1 MSKFPPDHNLR
12 VWPPILR
19 TRLLFLI
26 ASIVMNDS
34 SESSNGDAATII
46 FSVLNAV
53 SLTVCLVA
61 VIVVLCLRLHK
72 KLVYRLALYQV
83 LAGLAFATVET
94 LQIVF
99 INYAESPQLYG
110 KLCTAIGWLVVYT
123 QWVKLVFTVW
133 ISIHLFCFGVLH
145 KNLKNLE
152 VLYVVTS
159 LLVPS
164 MVASVP
170 LVTHSYGNSP
180 LSCYIYSDNDSYH
193 IAAIERL
200 SLWNVPALVILSAV
214 SVTMVVMV
222 TKLAYTVYLRQKLGA
237 ITEGDQFW
245 TALKQLLPLAAFPIL
260 FFVFV
265 IPSLVYGIYLFSST
279 SPNSAL
285 RIVTSVF
292 ISLWSMASGVSL
304 MVHIFVA
311 RICSRKTQSTTD
323 EKGVLKYY
331 SCDQTVRADT
341 ESYVYVNSATNY
353 SVPDDSLGAV

>member
-1 MSKFPPDHNLR
+1 MLVNRHARALFCRNKFAIDR
-12 VWPPILR
+12 DIDVIR
-19 TRLLFLI
+19 
-26 ASIVMNDS
+26 MNDS
-34 SESSNGDAATII
+34 VETSSDNAEAIT
-46 FSVLNAV
+46 FAVLNAASV
-53 SLTVCLVA
+53 LVCLVA
-61 VIVVLCLRLHK
+61 VIVVFCLRLHK

-94 LQIVF
+94 LQIAF

-133 ISIHLFCFGVLH
+133 LTVHLFCFGVLH

-200 SLWNVPALVILSAV
+200 TLASVPALVILSGV

-222 TKLAYTVYLRQKLGA
+222 IKLAHTVYLRQKFHLN
-237 ITEGDQFW
+237 TESDQFVK
-245 TALKQLLPLAAFPIL
+245 ALKQLLPLTTFPIL
-260 FFVFV
+260 FFIFS
-265 IPSLVYGIYLFSST
+265 IPSLIYGIYLFT
-279 SPNSAL
+279 DVSPNKAL
-285 RIVTSVF
+285 IIATSVF
-292 ISLWSMASGVSL
+292 ISLWSMTSGVSL
-304 MVHIFVA
+304 IVHVSVA
-311 RICSRKTQSTTD
+311 RICSGSKKQYTADYRNTT
-323 EKGVLKYY
+323 KSYC
-331 SCDQTVRADT
+331 SCDHTVRVET
-341 ESYVYVNSATNY
+341 EYVNSATHY
-353 SVPDDSLGAV
+353 SAPNDSLGSDAAL